1 MIWLVLPTTALLTFL
16 LLTISFPAAPPKR
29 HHYYYC
35 VEPRTGLAMHCMYR
49 RNDPV
54 SV

>member
-1 MIWLVLPTTALLTFL
+1 MIWPTIAVLIALAIAALI
-16 LLTISFPAAPPKR
+16 TIPAEPPKR

-35 VEPRTGLAMHCMYR
+35 VEPQTGLAMHCMYR